1 MRGPDVLAFVSY
13 ARTDLAAVERLR
25 PSRELMG
32 CRVWMDLQAGG
43 GRDWWAAILE
53 QVRSCDLF
61 IAVLSPAG
69 LDSVACTREREYA
82 AALGKPILPIRVA
95 PVSARI
101 LPPALGRVNVVD
113 YTKPDTFE
121 TGVHLTG
128 TVRDIAMHPPLP
140 DPLPPE
146 PPVPLSYLAEI
157 SELVHAANLSLRDQM
172 AVAAMLREAVA
183 RAEDLDDAIALA
195 RTFADRDDLYARV
208 HIQVQ
213 NLLATTDL
221 AGPGRTQSR
230 VTPRPFPADRAQP
243 RRTLTGHT
251 GLVYG
256 VAFSPDGTLL
266 ATASADNTARVW
278 NPVTSDHILTLAGH
292 T

>member
-1 MRGPDVLAFVSY
+1 M
-13 ARTDLAAVERLR
+13 
-25 PSRELMG
+25 
-32 CRVWMDLQAGG
+32 
-43 GRDWWAAILE
+43 
-53 QVRSCDLF
+53 
-61 IAVLSPAG
+61 
-69 LDSVACTREREYA
+69 ACTREREYA

-128 TVRDIAMHPPLP
+128 TVRDIAMPPPLP

-251 GLVYG
+251 DLVYG

-278 NPVTSDHILTLAGH
+278 NPATGEHIRTLTAHTDSVFGVAFSPDGTLLATASWDQTVRVWNSATGEHIRTLTDHTDGVSGVAFSPDGTLLAAAGYYK
-292 T
+292 TVLVWG

>member
-1 MRGPDVLAFVSY
+1 M
-13 ARTDLAAVERLR
+13 
-25 PSRELMG
+25 
-32 CRVWMDLQAGG
+32 
-43 GRDWWAAILE
+43 
-53 QVRSCDLF
+53 
-61 IAVLSPAG
+61 
-69 LDSVACTREREYA
+69 
-82 AALGKPILPIRVA
+82 
-95 PVSARI
+95 
-101 LPPALGRVNVVD
+101 
-113 YTKPDTFE
+113 
-121 TGVHLTG
+121 
-128 TVRDIAMHPPLP
+128 
-140 DPLPPE
+140 
-146 PPVPLSYLAEI
+146 PLSYLAEI

-251 GLVYG
+251 NLVYG
-256 VAFSPDGTLL
+256 VALSPDGTLL
-266 ATASADNTARVW
+266 ATASADNTAREWNPATGEHIRTFTAHTDSVFGVAFSPDGTLLATASWDQTVRVW
-278 NPVTSDHILTLAGH
+278 NSATGEHIRTLTDHTNGVSGVAFSPDGTLLAAAGYYK
-292 T
+292 TVLVWG